1 MKKIHQLYNILIH
14 VYKVSKEIK
23 NGEGQKGTVSLTA
36 NRVEKRIVLFIEA
49 VFFRRGFN

>member
-1 MKKIHQLYNILIH
+1 MLIH

-36 NRVEKRIVLFIEA
+36 DRVDKRIVLFIEA
-49 VFFRRGFN
+49 VFFRRGFNM